1 MRFFNRPTNQKTTFN
16 QLIDYCWDATL
27 KDAFLTGSKDEIQE
41 QIDKFCELLCD
52 YLRGEWQGITGAP
65 TIKKEDVNVLL

>member
-1 MRFFNRPTNQKTTFN
+1 MRYSNQETQQQSIFN

-27 KDAFLTGSKDEIQE
+27 KDAFLTGSKDEMQE

-65 TIKKEDVNVLL
+65 TIKKENVNVLL